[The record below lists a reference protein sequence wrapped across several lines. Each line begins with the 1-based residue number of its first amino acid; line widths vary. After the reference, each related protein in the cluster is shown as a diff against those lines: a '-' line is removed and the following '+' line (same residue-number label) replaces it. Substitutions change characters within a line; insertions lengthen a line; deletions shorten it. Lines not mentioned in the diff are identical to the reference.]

1 MPEVPAV
8 RGDVT
13 DNPAEAALRYPR
25 LRRLSST
32 LAQLRSSGVG
42 LIGLGI
48 ILFWS
53 FAALA
58 APWLAPFPP
67 NATLVP
73 FTPPGTVF
81 EGSKTFLL
89 GTDHLGRDILSRIL
103 YGARTVLVYAPLAT
117 SCAYVVGIVMGLT
130 AGYKCGW
137 VDALLSR
144 ISDIVLSFPVL
155 VLYVLIIATV
165 GASVVNIV
173 LAITCA
179 SAPGIMR
186 IVRGLTLDLRQ
197 RDYVAAAQLRGE
209 STLHIMLV
217 EILPNALGPLIVD
230 ACLRLG
236 YVTITIGVLGFLGLG
251 LPPPTPDW
259 GSMIN
264 ETRTMAQVF
273 PWMALFPCLAISS
286 LVLGLNLLAD
296 GLQGMMHR
304 G

>member
-1 MPEVPAV
+1 M
-8 RGDVT
+8 RGSVT
-13 DNPAEAALRYPR
+13 DSPAEASLRYPR
-25 LRRLSST
+25 LLRFSNT
-32 LAQLRSSGVG
+32 LAQLRSNWVG
-42 LIGLGI
+42 LIGLSI
-48 ILFWS
+48 ILFWIL
-53 FAALA
+53 AALA

-67 NATLVP
+67 NANLVP
-73 FTPPGTVF
+73 FAPPGTVF

-117 SCAYVVGIVMGLT
+117 GCAYIVGITMGLI
-130 AGYKCGW
+130 AGYKRGW

-173 LAITCA
+173 LAITFA

-296 GLQGMMHR
+296 GLQGMVHR

>member
-1 MPEVPAV
+1 MSEAV
-8 RGDVT
+8 RGGMPDGP
-13 DNPAEAALRYPR
+13 PASSRRYPPLVR
-25 LRRLSST
+25 LISA
-32 LAQLRSSGVG
+32 LAYLRGSWAGM
-42 LIGLGI
+42 IGLGI
-48 ILFWS
+48 LLGWILV
-53 FAALA
+53 ALG

-67 NATLVP
+67 NATLLP
-73 FTPPGTVF
+73 FAPPGTVF
-81 EGSKTFLL
+81 EGGKKFLL

-117 SCAYVVGIVMGLT
+117 GCAYMVGILMGLT
-130 AGYKCGW
+130 AGYKRGW

-144 ISDIVLSFPVL
+144 VSDIVLAFPVL

-165 GASVVNIV
+165 GASAVNIV
-173 LAITCA
+173 LAITFA
-179 SAPGIMR
+179 STPGIMR

-197 RDYVAAAQLRGE
+197 RDYVAAAQIRGE
-209 STLHIMLV
+209 STLRIMLV

-230 ACLRLG
+230 VCLRLG
-236 YVTITIGVLGFLGLG
+236 YVTITIGGLGFLGLG

-296 GLQGMMHR
+296 GLRDVARR

>member
-1 MPEVPAV
+1 MAD
-8 RGDVT
+8 RT
-13 DNPAEAALRYPR
+13 AE
-25 LRRLSST
+25 
-32 LAQLRSSGVG
+32 SSGPYPPLVYLISALVYLRG
-42 LIGLGI
+42 SWAGMIGLGI
-48 ILFWS
+48 LLGWILV
-53 FAALA
+53 ALG

-67 NATLVP
+67 NATLLP
-73 FTPPGTVF
+73 FAPPGTVF
-81 EGSKTFLL
+81 EGGKKFLL

-117 SCAYVVGIVMGLT
+117 GCAYMVGILMGLT
-130 AGYKCGW
+130 AGYKRGW

-144 ISDIVLSFPVL
+144 VSDIVLSFPVL

-165 GASVVNIV
+165 GASAVNIV
-173 LAITCA
+173 LAITFA
-179 SAPGIMR
+179 STPGIMR

-197 RDYVAAAQLRGE
+197 RDYVAAAQIRGE
-209 STLHIMLV
+209 STLRIMLV

-296 GLQGMMHR
+296 GLRDVARR

>member
-1 MPEVPAV
+1 MIRIISVIAYL
-8 RGDVT
+8 RG
-13 DNPAEAALRYPR
+13 
-25 LRRLSST
+25 SW
-32 LAQLRSSGVG
+32 VG
-42 LIGLGI
+42 MIGLGI
-48 ILFWS
+48 LLGWILV
-53 FAALA
+53 ALG

-67 NATLVP
+67 NATLLP
-73 FTPPGTVF
+73 FAPPGTLF
-81 EGSKTFLL
+81 EGSKKFLL

-117 SCAYVVGIVMGLT
+117 GCAYVVGILMGLT
-130 AGYKCGW
+130 AGYKRGW

-144 ISDIVLSFPVL
+144 VSDIVLSFPVL

-165 GASVVNIV
+165 GASAVNIV
-173 LAITCA
+173 LAITFA
-179 SAPGIMR
+179 STPGIMR

-197 RDYVAAAQLRGE
+197 RDYVAAAQIRGE
-209 STLHIMLV
+209 STLRLMLV
-217 EILPNALGPLIVD
+217 EILPNALEPLSVD

-296 GLQGMMHR
+296 GLRDVARR

>member
-1 MPEVPAV
+1 M
-8 RGDVT
+8 
-13 DNPAEAALRYPR
+13 
-25 LRRLSST
+25 
-32 LAQLRSSGVG
+32 
-42 LIGLGI
+42 IGLGI
-48 ILFWS
+48 LLGWILV
-53 FAALA
+53 ALG

-67 NATLVP
+67 NATLLP
-73 FTPPGTVF
+73 FAPPGTVF
-81 EGSKTFLL
+81 EGSKKFLL

-117 SCAYVVGIVMGLT
+117 GCAYVVGILMGLM
-130 AGYKCGW
+130 AGYKRGW

-144 ISDIVLSFPVL
+144 VSDIVLSFPVL

-165 GASVVNIV
+165 GASAVNIV
-173 LAITCA
+173 LAITFA
-179 SAPGIMR
+179 SMPGIMR

-197 RDYVAAAQLRGE
+197 RDYVAAAQIRGE
-209 STLHIMLV
+209 STLRIMLV

-296 GLQGMMHR
+296 GLRDVARHG
-304 G
+304 

>member
-1 MPEVPAV
+1 MM
-8 RGDVT
+8 DST
-13 DNPAEAALRYPR
+13 AESPVRYPR
-25 LRRLSST
+25 LFRLISI
-32 LAQLRSSGVG
+32 LAYLRGSWAGM
-42 LIGLGI
+42 IGLGI
-48 ILFWS
+48 LLCWVL
-53 FAALA
+53 AALG

-67 NATLVP
+67 NATLLP
-73 FTPPGTVF
+73 FAPPGTVF
-81 EGSKTFLL
+81 EGGKRFLL
-89 GTDHLGRDILSRIL
+89 GTDHLGRDILSRML

-117 SCAYVVGIVMGLT
+117 GCAYVVGIMMGLT
-130 AGYKCGW
+130 AGYKRGW

-144 ISDIVLSFPVL
+144 VSDIVLAFPVL

-165 GASVVNIV
+165 GASAVNIV

-197 RDYVAAAQLRGE
+197 RDYVAAAQIRGE
-209 STLHIMLV
+209 SALRIMWV
-217 EILPNALGPLIVD
+217 EILPNALGPLVVD

-236 YVTITIGVLGFLGLG
+236 YVTIAIGVLGFFGLG
-251 LPPPTPDW
+251 LPPPSPDW

-286 LVLGLNLLAD
+286 FVLGLNLLAD
-296 GLQGMMHR
+296 GLQGLARR

>member
-1 MPEVPAV
+1 M
-8 RGDVT
+8 DST
-13 DNPAEAALRYPR
+13 AESPVRYPR
-25 LRRLSST
+25 LFRLISI
-32 LAQLRSSGVG
+32 LAYLRGSWAGM
-42 LIGLGI
+42 IGLGI
-48 ILFWS
+48 LLCWVI
-53 FAALA
+53 AALG

-67 NATLVP
+67 NATLLP
-73 FTPPGTVF
+73 FAPPGTVF
-81 EGSKTFLL
+81 EGGKRFLL
-89 GTDHLGRDILSRIL
+89 GTDHLGRDILSRML

-117 SCAYVVGIVMGLT
+117 GCAYVVGIMMGLT
-130 AGYKCGW
+130 AGYKRGW

-144 ISDIVLSFPVL
+144 VSDIVLAFPVL

-165 GASVVNIV
+165 GASAVNIV
-173 LAITCA
+173 LAITFA

-197 RDYVAAAQLRGE
+197 RDYVAAAQIRGE
-209 STLHIMLV
+209 SALRIMWV

-236 YVTITIGVLGFLGLG
+236 YITIAIGVLGFLGLG
-251 LPPPTPDW
+251 LPPPSPDW

-273 PWMALFPCLAISS
+273 PWMALCPCLAISS
-286 LVLGLNLLAD
+286 FVLGLNLLAD
-296 GLQGMMHR
+296 GLQGLARR

>member
-1 MPEVPAV
+1 M
-8 RGDVT
+8 T
-13 DNPAEAALRYPR
+13 DIPAETPARFPTAAR
-25 LRRLSST
+25 LINV
-32 LAQLRSSGVG
+32 LAQLQRSWVG

-48 ILFWS
+48 LLFWVLV
-53 FAALA
+53 ALC

-67 NATLVP
+67 NATLLP
-73 FTPPGTVF
+73 FVPPGTRFAGGGVF
-81 EGSKTFLL
+81 VL

-117 SCAYVVGIVMGLT
+117 GCAYAVGITMGLV
-130 AGYKCGW
+130 AGYKRGW
-137 VDALLSR
+137 IDALLSGV
-144 ISDIVLSFPVL
+144 SDIVLAFPVL

-165 GASVVNIV
+165 GASAVNIV
-173 LAITCA
+173 LAITFA

-186 IVRGLTLDLRQ
+186 IVRSLTLDLRQ

-209 STLHIMLV
+209 SVWRIMLV

-296 GLQGMMHR
+296 GLRDIARHH
-304 G
+304 

>member
-1 MPEVPAV
+1 MADGTVESS
-8 RGDVT
+8 GH
-13 DNPAEAALRYPR
+13 YPR
-25 LRRLSST
+25 LFHIISVIAYLGGSW
-32 LAQLRSSGVG
+32 VG
-42 LIGLGI
+42 MIGLGI
-48 ILFWS
+48 LLGWILV
-53 FAALA
+53 ALG

-67 NATLVP
+67 NATLLP
-73 FTPPGTVF
+73 FAPPGTVF
-81 EGSKTFLL
+81 EGGKKFLL

-117 SCAYVVGIVMGLT
+117 GCAYVVGILMGLT
-130 AGYKCGW
+130 AGYKRGW

-144 ISDIVLSFPVL
+144 VSDIVLSFPVL

-165 GASVVNIV
+165 GASAVNIV
-173 LAITCA
+173 LAITFA
-179 SAPGIMR
+179 STPGIMR

-197 RDYVAAAQLRGE
+197 RDYVAAAQIRGE
-209 STLHIMLV
+209 STLRIMLV

-230 ACLRLG
+230 VCLRLG
-236 YVTITIGVLGFLGLG
+236 YVTIIIGVLGFLGLG

-296 GLQGMMHR
+296 GLHDVARR

>member
-1 MPEVPAV
+1 M
-8 RGDVT
+8 T
-13 DNPAEAALRYPR
+13 DGTAESSGPYPR
-25 LRRLSST
+25 LVHIINA
-32 LAQLRSSGVG
+32 LAYLRGSWVG
-42 LIGLGI
+42 MIGLGI
-48 ILFWS
+48 LLGWILM
-53 FAALA
+53 ALG

-67 NATLVP
+67 NATLLP
-73 FTPPGTVF
+73 FAPPGTVF
-81 EGSKTFLL
+81 AGSKIFLL

-117 SCAYVVGIVMGLT
+117 GCAYVVGILMGLM
-130 AGYKCGW
+130 AGYKRGW

-144 ISDIVLSFPVL
+144 VSDIVLSFPVL

-165 GASVVNIV
+165 GASAVNIV
-173 LAITCA
+173 LAITFA
-179 SAPGIMR
+179 STPGIMR

-197 RDYVAAAQLRGE
+197 RDYVAAAQIRGE
-209 STLHIMLV
+209 STLRIMLV

-296 GLQGMMHR
+296 GLRDVARR

>member
-1 MPEVPAV
+1 M
-8 RGDVT
+8 T
-13 DNPAEAALRYPR
+13 DGTAA
-25 LRRLSST
+25 
-32 LAQLRSSGVG
+32 SSGPYPPLIHLISALAYLRGSWVG
-42 LIGLGI
+42 MIGLGI
-48 ILFWS
+48 LLGWILV
-53 FAALA
+53 ALG

-67 NATLVP
+67 NATLLP
-73 FTPPGTVF
+73 FAPPGTVF
-81 EGSKTFLL
+81 EGSKKFLL

-117 SCAYVVGIVMGLT
+117 GCAYVVGILMGLT
-130 AGYKCGW
+130 AGYKRGW

-144 ISDIVLSFPVL
+144 VSDIVLSFPVL

-165 GASVVNIV
+165 GASAVNIV
-173 LAITCA
+173 LAITFA
-179 SAPGIMR
+179 STPGILR

-197 RDYVAAAQLRGE
+197 RDYVAAAQIRGE
-209 STLHIMLV
+209 STLRIMLV

-296 GLQGMMHR
+296 GLRDVARR